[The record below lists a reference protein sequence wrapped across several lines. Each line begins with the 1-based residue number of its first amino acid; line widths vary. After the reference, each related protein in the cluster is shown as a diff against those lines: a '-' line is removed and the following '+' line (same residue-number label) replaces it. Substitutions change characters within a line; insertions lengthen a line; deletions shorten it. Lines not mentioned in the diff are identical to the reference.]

1 MREHRLYQAD
11 WLLRF
16 YGFNAAELL
25 SEAHPNFN
33 TFIDPKCDWALQH
46 LGDFP
51 VEINTAPKAKLLRI
65 PGVGPR
71 SVERILR
78 ARRHS
83 RLSFNDISRMGVVM
97 KRARYFI
104 TCDGKTDELFCQD
117 EDYIISQLIGAERR
131 HSLEVSQRGLYRQL
145 SLFDDNNMN
154 YSPLTR

>member
-1 MREHRLYQAD
+1 MLFR
-11 WLLRF
+11 
-16 YGFNAAELL
+16 
-25 SEAHPNFN
+25 SNFN

-65 PGVGPR
+65 PGIGPR

-104 TCDGKTDELFCQD
+104 TCDGKTDELFCQN
-117 EDYIISQLIGAERR
+117 EDYIVSQLIGAERR

-145 SLFDDNNMN
+145 SLFDDNNVN
-154 YSPLTR
+154 YSPLT